1 MESND
6 VDVLIV
12 GAGIA
17 GLTAAKI
24 LKKAGKS
31 FKIIEASDRIGG
43 RVKTDEVDG
52 FLLDR
57 GFQVLLTAYPEAQHL
72 LDYEALE
79 LCAFDPGALI
89 LTKKGISTVGDPI
102 RKPSSLIGTIFSAV
116 GTIGDKLRLLKL
128 RAYLGR
134 KSIND
139 IFLEEELTTVD
150 YLNKRGFSEQMM
162 TLFFKPF
169 LSGIFL
175 EDELKTSSRM
185 FEFVFKMFAEGDAA
199 IPAKGME
206 MIPLQLAKDFSPGD
220 VICNEKVIEY
230 GQKFVKTHTGSI
242 YNANFVLIAA
252 DELNVTPAHQ
262 QILKGYQAV
271 TNMYF
276 SASKKPFNNPMIAL
290 NTSKRK
296 WVNNIAVMN
305 NISSR
310 YANNGSAL
318 ISLSLLGDYTH
329 IIEADLQKKV
339 IDELTSWYPDA
350 VHWKHVKT
358 YHIPYALPND
368 EKVFDDLD
376 DHMFRLR
383 DNCFVCGDY
392 LLNGSINAAM
402 KSGRKAAEA
411 IIKDMI

>member
-102 RKPSSLIGTIFSAV
+102 RKPSSLISTIFSAV

-139 IFLEEELTTVD
+139 IF
-150 YLNKRGFSEQMM
+150 
-162 TLFFKPF
+162 
-169 LSGIFL
+169 
-175 EDELKTSSRM
+175 
-185 FEFVFKMFAEGDAA
+185 
-199 IPAKGME
+199 
-206 MIPLQLAKDFSPGD
+206 
-220 VICNEKVIEY
+220 
-230 GQKFVKTHTGSI
+230 
-242 YNANFVLIAA
+242 
-252 DELNVTPAHQ
+252 
-262 QILKGYQAV
+262 
-271 TNMYF
+271 
-276 SASKKPFNNPMIAL
+276 
-290 NTSKRK
+290 
-296 WVNNIAVMN
+296 
-305 NISSR
+305 
-310 YANNGSAL
+310 
-318 ISLSLLGDYTH
+318 
-329 IIEADLQKKV
+329 
-339 IDELTSWYPDA
+339 
-350 VHWKHVKT
+350 
-358 YHIPYALPND
+358 
-368 EKVFDDLD
+368 
-376 DHMFRLR
+376 
-383 DNCFVCGDY
+383 
-392 LLNGSINAAM
+392 
-402 KSGRKAAEA
+402 
-411 IIKDMI
+411 